1 VLEQVFREEWG
12 RVLAS
17 LVGFLGD
24 IELAEDASQ
33 DAFAIAAERWPRDG
47 IPANP
52 TGWLITT
59 ARNRAID
66 RIRRERTLA
75 IKTEQLKRELRD
87 GSEEAMDEAATFP
100 DERLE
105 LIFTCCHPALA
116 LDAQVG
122 LTLRTLGGLSTEEIA
137 RAFLVPFETMS
148 KRLTRAKHKIR
159 DARIP
164 FAVPPG
170 HLLPERL
177 DAVLAVIYLIFN
189 EGWGDGRVDLSAEA
203 ICLGR
208 SLVELMPDEAEAHAL
223 LALMLLGHARSA
235 ARFLGGELVLL
246 DDQDR
251 SLWDQP
257 LIDEGRQLLER
268 ALALHGSGPCI
279 IQAAIADLH
288 LRQPRDWE
296 EIALLYQ
303 KLEHITSSPVV
314 TMNRAIALAE
324 LEGPQAA
331 LALLDRLKLDDYRY
345 YHSTRADLLRR
356 LGRDDEAHA
365 AYARALELT
374 QPGPEQRFLE
384 SRLADLSESAGQ
396 HSDPLVASGR
406 RPRRRSGL
414 RRPTRTCN
422 SPDPGLSA
430 RE

>member
-1 VLEQVFREEWG
+1 VLEQVFRDEWS

-47 IPANP
+47 MPANP
-52 TGWLITT
+52 TGWLIRT

-75 IKTEQLKRELRD
+75 LKTEQLERELRD
-87 GSEEAMDEAATFP
+87 GSDEAMDEAATFP

-122 LTLRTLGGLSTEEIA
+122 LTLRTLGGLSTDEIA

-164 FAVPPG
+164 FAVPPD

-177 DAVLAVIYLIFN
+177 DAVLAVVYLIFN
-189 EGWGDGRVDLSAEA
+189 EGWGGGRVDLSAEA
-203 ICLGR
+203 IHLGR

-223 LALMLLGHARSA
+223 LALMLINHARSA
-235 ARFLGGELVLL
+235 ARFQGGVLVLL

-251 SLWDQP
+251 SRWDRHQ
-257 LIDEGRQLLER
+257 IEEGRRLLEG
-268 ALALHGSGPCI
+268 AMALHGAGPYTL
-279 IQAAIADLH
+279 QAAIADLH

-303 KLEHITSSPVV
+303 RLEDITASPVV
-314 TMNRAIALAE
+314 AMNRAIAVAE
-324 LEGPQAA
+324 LDGPEAG
-331 LALLDRLKLDDYRY
+331 LAVLDRLELADYRY

-356 LGRDDEAHA
+356 LGRDDEARA
-365 AYARALELT
+365 AYTRALELT
-374 QPGPEQRFLE
+374 QPGLEQQFLE
-384 SRLADLSESAGQ
+384 SRLAGLSEGAGQ
-396 HSDPLVASGR
+396 
-406 RPRRRSGL
+406 RPAPS
-414 RRPTRTCN
+414 
-422 SPDPGLSA
+422 
-430 RE
+430 

>member
-1 VLEQVFREEWG
+1 MLERVFREDWG

-24 IELAEDASQ
+24 IELAEEAAQ
-33 DAFAIAAERWPRDG
+33 EAFAAAAERWPRDG
-47 IPANP
+47 VPANP

-75 IKTEQLKRELRD
+75 VKTEQLERELRH
-87 GSEEAMDEAATFP
+87 GSEETMDETATFP

-122 LTLRTLGGLSTEEIA
+122 LTLRTLGGLSTDEIA

-159 DARIP
+159 DAGIP
-164 FAVPPG
+164 FAVPPDR
-170 HLLPERL
+170 LLPERL

-189 EGWGDGRVDLSAEA
+189 EGWGGGRVDLSAEA
-203 ICLGR
+203 IRLGR
-208 SLVELMPDEAEAHAL
+208 SLGELMPDEAEAHAL
-223 LALMLLGHARSA
+223 LALMLINHARSK
-235 ARFLGGELVLL
+235 ARLQGGELVLL

-251 SLWDQP
+251 ALWDKKQ
-257 LIDEGRQLLER
+257 IDEGRALLER
-268 ALALHGSGPCI
+268 ALALHGRGSYV

-288 LRQPRDWE
+288 LEHPRDWE
-296 EIALLYQ
+296 QIALLYQ
-303 KLEHITSSPVV
+303 RLELLTSSPVV
-314 TMNRAIALAE
+314 TMNRAIAVAE
-324 LEGPQAA
+324 LEGPEAA
-331 LALLDRLKLDDYRY
+331 LALLDRLELGDYRY

-356 LGRDDEAHA
+356 LGREDEARA

-384 SRLADLSESAGQ
+384 RRLTEIGESGGQ
-396 HSDPLVASGR
+396 RSDP
-406 RPRRRSGL
+406 
-414 RRPTRTCN
+414 
-422 SPDPGLSA
+422 
-430 RE
+430 